1 MSDEAQIERRD
12 PEQDFG
18 MNLQMA
24 NGVYVQATYPAGD
37 DDRDIRFDWEVIE
50 RVAAAQGGDNYLAR
64 CLILARDREIPR

>member
-37 DDRDIRFDWEVIE
+37 DDRDIRFDW
-50 RVAAAQGGDNYLAR
+50 RRRRAATIIWRGA
-64 CLILARDREIPR
+64 